1 MPIISVTN
9 GPPAGAFVQ
18 PHVND
23 SPGPGIEHA
32 VKRIPGW
39 NGGRVWTQGRAG
51 EGATCDAVIPQC
63 GGDHV

>member
-23 SPGPGIEHA
+23 FRGPGIGHA
-32 VKRIPGW
+32 VKRIVGR
-39 NGGRVWTQGRAG
+39 NGGRVWTQGRVG
-51 EGATCDAVIPQC
+51 EGATSDAALPQG